1 MAQID
6 TSGSRYKDFLPAC
19 VKCRHYKPNALFDPF
34 DTESKCALFGDI
46 PKDYLLMD
54 KACEKLSVDPDKAF
68 IDCGD
73 RPLTMLERWAID
85 DAQLGAETEAG
96 TGND

>member
-6 TSGSRYKDFLPAC
+6 ISKSRFTNYSPAC
-19 VKCRHYKPNALFDPF
+19 VKCKHFKPNALFDPF

-46 PKDYLLMD
+46 PIEYILMD
-54 KACEKLSVDPDKAF
+54 KACDMLDVEPDKAF
-68 IDCGD
+68 IDVGD

-85 DAQLGAETEAG
+85 DEELGAIADAKEQ
-96 TGND
+96 